1 MDSSAG
7 TFGCGHIGNGDS
19 ILEYATSASVRCAWN
34 CSSIVALSTPG
45 KRYAKAFPDSSER
58 NCLMFCVRLS
68 VIRSFNLWMAKI
80 ITSLYNCNSFIPA
93 RRETQPRRDRPHK
106 RRDLGRRT
114 FTPSARSRSD
124 FSCSKYTQTSRWNV
138 TDPSGSVYSYQECH
152 ETILPEGTYIVQ
164 YRLGGTYRTGKNIAV
179 KISNTIKHLPCPT
192 KKGEE
197 QGMLS

>member
-1 MDSSAG
+1 
-7 TFGCGHIGNGDS
+7 
-19 ILEYATSASVRCAWN
+19 
-34 CSSIVALSTPG
+34 
-45 KRYAKAFPDSSER
+45 
-58 NCLMFCVRLS
+58 
-68 VIRSFNLWMAKI
+68 MAKI

-93 RRETQPRRDRPHK
+93 RRETSLAAIDRT
-106 RRDLGRRT
+106 RDLGRRT

-124 FSCSKYTQTSRWNV
+124 FSRSKYTQTSRWNV

-179 KISNTIKHLPCPT
+179 KISGTIKHLPCPT

>member
-19 ILEYATSASVRCAWN
+19 ILEYATSASVRCAWD

-93 RRETQPRRDRPHK
+93 RRDQPHK
-106 RRDLGRRT
+106 RLRPQNLHTVGEIQKRLLLLKIHADITLERYRSVRQSTPIRSATRPSSLKEHTLSSTDLEAHTAPERT
-114 FTPSARSRSD
+114 
-124 FSCSKYTQTSRWNV
+124 
-138 TDPSGSVYSYQECH
+138 
-152 ETILPEGTYIVQ
+152 
-164 YRLGGTYRTGKNIAV
+164 
-179 KISNTIKHLPCPT
+179 
-192 KKGEE
+192 
-197 QGMLS
+197 